1 MHVLPLDI
9 TIGTWRSHE
18 AASISVHLMDNK
30 TTIED
35 LEDILSSGKEYDIE
49 LQPDGSIRAVEKG
62 TAKDAVVI
70 RNKLGDVVTY
80 Y

>member
-1 MHVLPLDI
+1 MRVLLLDI
-9 TIGTWRSHE
+9 TTGMWRSRE
-18 AASISVHLMDNK
+18 VASIAVVLMDNK
-30 TTIED
+30 PTIED

-49 LQPDGSIRAVEKG
+49 IQPDGSIRAVEKG

-70 RNKLGDVVTY
+70 RNKLGDGVSY